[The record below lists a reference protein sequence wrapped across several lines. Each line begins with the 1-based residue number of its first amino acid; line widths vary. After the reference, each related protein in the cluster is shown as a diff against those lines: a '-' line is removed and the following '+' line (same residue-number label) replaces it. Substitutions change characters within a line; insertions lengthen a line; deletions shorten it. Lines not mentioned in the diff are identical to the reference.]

1 MHICAQLQSPVVVS
15 DIRTSP
21 PSSSGA
27 RLLAITCIKLF
38 VAVVLSR
45 YCITLGRGRV
55 GAGGSLAHF
64 LLVGGL
70 AILCSGWGRE
80 SHLAC
85 VFLIWIACFHCW
97 LSPVSAVSPLNVD
110 QFCQELNHRPNP
122 QLVSFVLDG
131 IRHGF
136 KLGFSHRQ
144 LLRSARRSKPS
155 AYAHPTVIDGPFAS
169 PLSFSPC

>member
-1 MHICAQLQSPVVVS
+1 MLLLFCLATVSPW
-15 DIRTSP
+15 
-21 PSSSGA
+21 A
-27 RLLAITCIKLF
+27 
-38 VAVVLSR
+38 
-45 YCITLGRGRV
+45 

-97 LSPVSAVSPLNVD
+97 LSLVSAVSPLNVD

-155 AYAHPTVIDGPFAS
+155 AYAHPAVIDGYLANEVSLGRVAGPFAS